1 SVAWCNQFCF
11 SGYHNYIVYST
22 VSKTISFKC
31 LASLF
36 SMYFSQLVFICFF
49 RYARLSYFVVG
60 LMLALFIPTT
70 VWLKITSGIATSSV
84 IILNLYSA
92 GHIPLSFLGDQFLLI
107 SVGIG
112 TALLFNLYMPSLDK
126 HLIAKQKQ
134 LEHN

>member
-1 SVAWCNQFCF
+1 
-11 SGYHNYIVYST
+11 
-22 VSKTISFKC
+22 
-31 LASLF
+31 
-36 SMYFSQLVFICFF
+36 
-49 RYARLSYFVVG
+49 
-60 LMLALFIPTT
+60 
-70 VWLKITSGIATSSV
+70 

-134 LEHN
+134 LEHNFQIILQEIALFIRNENDTWDGKELKETEDLLQSSLDLVEIDKENRSEEHTSELQSRFDIV